1 MRILK
6 WMNANTLENR
16 EKKKKNIQDKLKEG
30 PIEEKVK
37 ETLLRSF
44 DRV

>member
-1 MRILK
+1 MLK
-6 WMNANTLENR
+6 WINANTLENR
-16 EKKKKNIQDKLKEG
+16 EKNKNIRDKLEEG

-37 ETLLRSF
+37 ETRLRSF

>member
-16 EKKKKNIQDKLKEG
+16 EKKKNIQDKLKEG

-44 DRV
+44 DRA